1 MGGSLLKEIS
11 RRELEVL
18 GALAD
23 HLTNAEIAQ
32 RLYISIRTVESH
44 VASLLRKL
52 GAADRRELAN
62 VAPRVLAGAA
72 TPAGIVGLPPALTS
86 FVGRAHEVEGLVRLL
101 PGSRLVTLVGPGGV
115 GKTRLAAEVVRA
127 TGGDGWREGG
137 FVSLVPVGP
146 DFVVQAVAAVFGIGE
161 RPDESL
167 HQVLLQRLRSSRCL
181 LILDN
186 CEHVLA
192 PAAALV
198 RSILESCPH
207 VVVLAT
213 SRQRLDLEEERVFA
227 VAPLRLTWDDGGSG
241 QAGTSE
247 AAQLFAERS
256 SSAPHDGQDGQLVA
270 EICRRLDGMP
280 LAIELAAARRDSLGL
295 DGLLTGIDDHLRL
308 LSRLG
313 RADDRHGSL
322 RSVIDWSHDLLDR
335 DEKVL
340 FRRLGVFR
348 GGFDLAAAHEVAG
361 SGTPAEAGDLVGR
374 LADKSLL
381 IRGDTGAGSRWRMLD
396 TIRAYAAE
404 QLASQ
409 SELDGVL
416 ERHLRWAVGKA
427 RSLVGALESGRSW
440 RESFDAV
447 ADDLRAA
454 VKGSPVG
461 GAGFDLAM
469 ALGHLAFARRYLAEA
484 RDHLRAAVGLA
495 PGDASA
501 IAALR
506 LAAGVEFSEM
516 RGEAAFN
523 LLMESFDRALS
534 ASDTRTAA
542 IVLADA
548 AGLAGR
554 APALFTR
561 VFELQEVAELVD
573 RARRLGPA
581 DDLELDTYLAIA
593 EAWSTSNGLAHSQ
606 LGPAKKAVELARQ
619 TEDPRLISIAL
630 DAAGAAYTVEYRH
643 REAARLTAERV
654 KLLDRMARHDPQV
667 GGEIADIYHMA
678 TETAIST
685 GQLDE
690 ALAIARRQ
698 AEDDATFGL
707 AHFAANNFVIALA
720 LKGEFDEAAEQA
732 EIMLA
737 GWVQAGR
744 PTAGWMGPPY
754 YAAALVHGLRGDRER
769 YQTWRGHAQA
779 VCGGRTASGFSLYS
793 DLRVALH
800 SGDHELVQA
809 AGTSTEA
816 KEYAPFSA
824 YTAAVVAE
832 AAAITQ
838 AADRQQKLAE
848 AEGFAAEN
856 DFVAAHT
863 TRVAGLLSGDRE
875 TILRSVRMWERIGAR
890 FERACTL
897 IYIADR
903 QSEGI
908 RELAALRCPP
918 PADPGARPRYPSRSQ
933 P

>member
-1 MGGSLLKEIS
+1 LSQEIS

-23 HLTNAEIAQ
+23 HLSNAEIAQ

-52 GAADRRELAN
+52 GVADRRELAKL
-62 VAPRVLAGAA
+62 APRIGTGFV
-72 TPAGIVGLPPALTS
+72 TPTAIAGLPSVLTS
-86 FVGRAHEVEGLVRLL
+86 FVGRAHEVDGLQRLL
-101 PGSRLVTLVGPGGV
+101 AGSRLVTLVGPGGV
-115 GKTRLAAEVVRA
+115 GKTRLALEVARVSMEN
-127 TGGDGWREGG
+127 WPEGAYVG
-137 FVSLVPVGP
+137 LVPVGS

-167 HQVLLQRLRSSRCL
+167 DQVLVRRLRSSRCL

-192 PAAALV
+192 SVADLV
-198 RSILESCPH
+198 RSILEACPH

-213 SRQRLDLEEERVFA
+213 SRQRLDMGAERVFA
-227 VAPLRLTWDDGGSG
+227 VGPLSLNCDERGSG
-241 QAGTSE
+241 QSQSSE
-247 AAQLFAERS
+247 AARLFADRS
-256 SSAPHDGQDGQLVA
+256 SPIVPGGQDDDLVA
-270 EICRRLDGMP
+270 EICRRLEGMP
-280 LAIELAAARRDSLGL
+280 LAIELAAARSHSLGL

-322 RSVIDWSHDLLDR
+322 RSVIDWSHDLLDP

-348 GGFDLAAAHEVAG
+348 GGFDLAAATQVAG
-361 SGTPAEAGDLVGR
+361 SGTLAETGDLVGR

-381 IRGDTGAGSRWRMLD
+381 IRSDAGGRSLWRMLD
-396 TIRAYAAE
+396 TIRAYASE
-404 QLASQ
+404 QLAAE
-409 SELDGVL
+409 SELEDAFD
-416 ERHLRWAVGKA
+416 RHLHWAVGEA
-427 RSLVGALESGRSW
+427 RSLVGALESGQSW

-454 VKGSPVG
+454 VTNNRG
-461 GAGFDLAM
+461 GQTGFDLAM
-469 ALGHLAFARRYLAEA
+469 ALGHLSFARRYLAEG

-495 PGDASA
+495 PDDASA

-506 LAAGVEFSEM
+506 LAADAAFSEM
-516 RGEAAFN
+516 RGEVAYN

-534 ASDTRTAA
+534 AGDTRTAA
-542 IVLADA
+542 IVLAEA

-561 VFELQEVAELVD
+561 VFELQEVADLVD
-573 RARRLGPA
+573 RARQLGPA
-581 DDLELDTYLAIA
+581 EDLELDTYVAIA
-593 EAWSTSNGLAHSQ
+593 EAWLTSYGFANSQ
-606 LGPAKKAVELARQ
+606 LGPAAKAVDLARQ
-619 TEDPRLISIAL
+619 TKNPRLISIAL
-630 DAAGAAYTVEYRH
+630 DAAAAACSVEHRH

-654 KLLDRMARHDPQV
+654 GLLDRMARHDPSV

-698 AEDDATFGL
+698 AEDEATFGL

-720 LKGEFDEAAEQA
+720 LKGEFEEAADQA

-737 GWVQAGR
+737 GWEQAGR
-744 PTAGWMGPPY
+744 PAAGWMGAPY

-769 YQTWRGHAQA
+769 YQIWRGHAQA
-779 VCGGRTASGFSLYS
+779 VSVGRTAGGFSLYS

-800 SGDHELVQA
+800 AGDHELVQA
-809 AGTSTEA
+809 AGPSRA
-816 KEYAPFSA
+816 PRDSAPFSP

-832 AAAITQ
+832 AAAITH
-838 AADRQQKLAE
+838 AADRRQRLAE
-848 AEGFAAEN
+848 AEELAAEN

-863 TRVAGLLSGDRE
+863 TRVAGLLNGDRE
-875 TILRSVRMWERIGAR
+875 TLLRSVRMWEGIGAR

-897 IYIADR
+897 VYIADR
-903 QSEGI
+903 VSEGI
-908 RELAALRCPP
+908 RELAVLGCGP
-918 PADPGARPRYPSRSQ
+918 PANSGPRPR
-933 P
+933 

>member
-1 MGGSLLKEIS
+1 MSQEIS

-23 HLTNAEIAQ
+23 HLSNAEIAR

-52 GAADRRELAN
+52 GAADRRELAKL
-62 VAPRVLAGAA
+62 APQVLAGSVTLAA
-72 TPAGIVGLPPALTS
+72 IAGMPSALTS
-86 FVGRAHEVEGLVRLL
+86 FVGRTREVEGLVRLL
-101 PGSRLVTLVGPGGV
+101 AESRLVTLVGPGGV
-115 GKTRLAAEVVRA
+115 GKTRLALEVARVSAENWPEV
-127 TGGDGWREGG
+127 G
-137 FVSLVPVGP
+137 FVSLVPVSP

-167 HQVLLQRLRSSRCL
+167 DQVLLRRLRGSRGL

-192 PAAALV
+192 SATALV
-198 RSILESCPH
+198 RSILEACPN

-213 SRQRLDLEEERVFA
+213 SRQRLDMGAERVFA
-227 VAPLRLTWDDGGSG
+227 VAPLSLIWGERGSG
-241 QAGTSE
+241 QPETSE
-247 AAQLFAERS
+247 AARLFADRS
-256 SSAPHDGQDGQLVA
+256 SSIPPGGQDDELVA
-270 EICRRLDGMP
+270 EICRRLEGMP
-280 LAIELAAARRDSLGL
+280 LAIELAAARRHSLGL

-313 RADDRHGSL
+313 RAEDRHGSL
-322 RSVIDWSHDLLDR
+322 RSVIDWSHDLLDQ

-348 GGFDLAAAHEVAG
+348 GGFDLPAAHEVAG
-361 SGTPAEAGDLVGR
+361 SGTLAETGDLVGR

-381 IRGDTGAGSRWRMLD
+381 IRSDAGGRSLWRMLD
-396 TIRAYAAE
+396 TIRAYASE

-416 ERHLRWAVGKA
+416 EHHLNWAAGEA
-427 RSLVGALESGRSW
+427 RSLVGALESRQSW

-454 VKGSPVG
+454 VTNAPEGRP
-461 GAGFDLAM
+461 GFDLAM
-469 ALGHLAFARRYLAEA
+469 ALGHLSFARRYLAEG

-495 PGDASA
+495 PDDASA
-501 IAALR
+501 VAALR
-506 LAAGVEFSEM
+506 LAAGAAFSEM
-516 RGEAAFN
+516 RGEGAYN
-523 LLMESFDRALS
+523 LLMESFDRALC
-534 ASDTRTAA
+534 AGDTRTAA
-542 IVLADA
+542 IVLAEA

-561 VFELQEVAELVD
+561 VAELQEVVDLVD
-573 RARRLGPA
+573 RARQLGP
-581 DDLELDTYLAIA
+581 DGDLEVDTYVAIA
-593 EAWSTSNGLAHSQ
+593 EAWSTSNGIAHSQ
-606 LGPAKKAVELARQ
+606 LGPATKAVELARQ
-619 TEDPRLISIAL
+619 TKDPRLISMAL
-630 DAAGAAYTVEYRH
+630 DAATAACSVEHRH

-654 KLLDRMARHDPQV
+654 GLLDRMARHDPSV

-678 TETAIST
+678 TETAIAT
-685 GQLDE
+685 GQLGE

-698 AEDDATFGL
+698 AEDEATFGL

-720 LKGEFDEAAEQA
+720 LKGEFDEAADQA

-737 GWVQAGR
+737 GWEQAGR
-744 PTAGWMGPPY
+744 PAAAWMGPPY
-754 YAAALVHGLRGDRER
+754 YAAALVHGLRGDQER
-769 YQTWRGHAQA
+769 YQTWPGHARA
-779 VCGGRTASGFSLYS
+779 VSGGRTASGFSLYS

-800 SGDHELVQA
+800 TGDRELVQA
-809 AGTSTEA
+809 AGASSAAGEPAT
-816 KEYAPFSA
+816 FSP

-838 AADRQQKLAE
+838 AADRQQRLAE

-875 TILRSVRMWERIGAR
+875 TLMRSVRMWERIGAR

-897 IYIADR
+897 VYIADR
-903 QSEGI
+903 DSEGI
-908 RELAALRCPP
+908 RELAALGCPP
-918 PADPGARPRYPSRSQ
+918 PASPGPRPRYRSQ